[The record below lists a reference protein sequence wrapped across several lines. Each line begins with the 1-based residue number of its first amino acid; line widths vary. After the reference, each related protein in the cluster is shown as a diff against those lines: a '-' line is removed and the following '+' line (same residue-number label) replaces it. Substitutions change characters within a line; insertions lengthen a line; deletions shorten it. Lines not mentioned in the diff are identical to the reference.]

1 MRGVVG
7 DPPVRPVRAGA
18 LAPVLYGLLE
28 KDPVKRWDVI
38 AARQVLRELLA
49 GPLANSAT
57 HHVTDPY
64 AVVPPTPV
72 PAPRPAEAP
81 SGQIG
86 GRAMLAPGELPTDRR
101 PGPAP
106 AFPGP
111 PGAPPPP
118 NPAPRLGARPRRLPM
133 GAKVCL
139 ALWTAAGMLVGI

>member
-72 PAPRPAEAP
+72 PAPRPADAP

-86 GRAMLAPGELPTDRR
+86 GPALLPPRAPPT
-101 PGPAP
+101 
-106 AFPGP
+106 
-111 PGAPPPP
+111 PPPP
-118 NPAPRLGARPRRLPM
+118 RPP
-133 GAKVCL
+133 
-139 ALWTAAGMLVGI
+139 

>member
-64 AVVPPTPV
+64 AAVPPTPV
-72 PAPRPAEAP
+72 PAPRPPEP
-81 SGQIG
+81 
-86 GRAMLAPGELPTDRR
+86 PTAQT
-101 PGPAP
+101 GAP
-106 AFPGP
+106 ALPPPGP
-111 PGAPPPP
+111 PPPHRRPAPPPASPAPPGPPPPP
-118 NPAPRLGARPRRLPM
+118 NPPPGLAPR
-133 GAKVCL
+133 
-139 ALWTAAGMLVGI
+139 